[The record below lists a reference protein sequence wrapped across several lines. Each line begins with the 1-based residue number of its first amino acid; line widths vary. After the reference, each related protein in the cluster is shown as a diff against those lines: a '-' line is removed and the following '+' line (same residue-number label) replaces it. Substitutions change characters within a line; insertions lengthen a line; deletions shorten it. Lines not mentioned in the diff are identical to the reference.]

1 MNKKE
6 LDKLWKTLSLATNI
20 DNLDYDEAITIGS
33 VFGQMR
39 TVIEKQ
45 QEENE
50 RLKQE
55 LEDSKKDFA
64 FWLSHAYMLSREA
77 KKANDDEN
85 LATNKGTCPFPNE
98 CDERFKCTKSS
109 CHYDTCSNG
118 FAYRMS

>member
-1 MNKKE
+1 MNKQK
-6 LDKLWKTLSLATNI
+6 LDELWKTLSLATNI

-55 LEDSKKDFA
+55 LEDCKKDFA

-77 KKANDDEN
+77 KKANDDES
-85 LATNKGTCPFPNE
+85 LAVNKGTCPFPNE
-98 CDERFKCTKSS
+98 CDERFICIKSD
-109 CHYDTCSNG
+109 CYYDTCSNG